1 MSESVFFSTNSY
13 RFGYSNVVQ
22 TVESDWLM
30 AVGKAFD
37 PTFPKCGQRY
47 DTIFFSRMVI
57 ALSQRKNASASIY

>member
-22 TVESDWLM
+22 TVESDWLT
-30 AVGKAFD
+30 AVDKAFD
-37 PTFPKCGQRY
+37 PTFSKCSQRY

-57 ALSQRKNASASIY
+57 ALSQRKNANASIH